1 MKIYHALRISQAAR
15 MLHDPEYKSAKTG
28 NLQAALRL
36 VDRLEIN
43 YSLFQRYEGF
53 VCPVQKHTGNKI
65 PFALALRIS
74 EHSTLDLVSS
84 VYLLNNRPGYTMIER
99 MYYDPEYSGSVPQ
112 GKFILVDDVF
122 TTGITLQGLKKYIE
136 SCESEVTSV
145 FTIGSSK
152 HGTDFQ
158 PTNLKLRILKNKYP
172 DIEKYFDLDSLTIAQ
187 VEYLLRFTNFDRFLD
202 LHYQRTCKNL
212 FSN

>member
-1 MKIYHALRISQAAR
+1 MKLYHANRLSHAVK
-15 MLHDPEYKSAKTG
+15 MLHDPEYKAAKTG

-36 VDRLEIN
+36 VDRLEID
-43 YSLFQRYEGF
+43 YAVFRKYEGF
-53 VCPVQKHTGNKI
+53 VCPVQKFSGNKI
-65 PFALALRIS
+65 PLALAMRIS
-74 EHSTLDLVSS
+74 QYSTLQLVSS

-99 MYYDPEYSGSVPQ
+99 MYYDPEYTGFVPR

-122 TTGITLQGLKKYIE
+122 TTGITLRGLKTFIE
-136 SCESEVTSV
+136 SSGSEVTSV

-172 DIEKYFDLDSLTIAQ
+172 DIEKYFNLESLTIAQ
-187 VEYLLRFTNFDRFLD
+187 VEYLLRFTSFNRFLD
-202 LHYQRTCKNL
+202 LHYQRTHKNL
-212 FSN
+212 FSK